1 MVDKYIELQRAN
13 KDNAWLED
21 GAKWK
26 ERQTRKRTY
35 EVLEQINETKATVSS
50 DSEVTGFRDPRP
62 ALARLR
68 AMMDSFPRS
77 VPTPLL
83 ATAPEEPGSS
93 RRSPAP
99 ALADGVGTGP
109 ILPTTE
115 LRVLDILGRTETSN
129 RANRREATTASTATN
144 SVLETL
150 SDENPSTTAVVGMV
164 RGALDALARSQRE
177 TEDLMLQLEAELLG
191 ADENGLLQGEVLVPE
206 EDT

>member
-13 KDNAWLED
+13 KDNAWLEE

-68 AMMDSFPRS
+68 AMIDSFPRS

-93 RRSPAP
+93 GRSPTLTA
-99 ALADGVGTGP
+99 GVGTGP